1 MSTYQL
7 LPSLKILSITQAKHI
22 LSTTLY
28 SSLKYPLSS
37 DLLSSITQFTYQ
49 SFMPSLSPNANPTSF
64 QYIQQDLRNLHRT
77 YHHLLNYLQS
87 TPKLYVSL
95 TFPFDLASP
104 SDQSSNTVQSIASQ
118 MQIIIYRP
126 SKNRPSKNRP
136 SKNHSPNN
144 HSPNKETNQTTSNQ
158 SFQKC
163 IILDQFHLNLILK
176 IDPILHKKI
185 GDSLDD
191 GDEFPP
197 FKFS

>member
-1 MSTYQL
+1 MLIYQL
-7 LPSLKILSITQAKHI
+7 PPPLKTLSITEAKHI

-28 SSLKYPLSS
+28 TSLKSPLSS
-37 DLLSSITQFTYQ
+37 DLNLLSSII
-49 SFMPSLSPNANPTSF
+49 SPNTDPTSF
-64 QYIQQDLRNLHRT
+64 QNIQKDLRNLHRK
-77 YHHLLNYLQS
+77 YHHLLNYLQN

-95 TFPFDLASP
+95 TFPFDLGSP
-104 SDQSSNTVQSIASQ
+104 FDQSNNTAESIASQ

-126 SKNRPSKNRP
+126 SKNR
-136 SKNHSPNN
+136 
-144 HSPNKETNQTTSNQ
+144 NQ

-197 FKFS
+197 FKLS

>member
-1 MSTYQL
+1 MLIYQI
-7 LPSLKILSITQAKHI
+7 PPPLKNLSITEAKHI

-28 SSLKYPLSS
+28 SSLRSPLSS
-37 DLLSSITQFTYQ
+37 EKLEALTQ
-49 SFMPSLSPNANPTSF
+49 SLSQSHTPTSF
-64 QYIQQDLRNLHRT
+64 QYFQQDLRNLHRK
-77 YHHLLNYLQS
+77 YHHLLNYLQN

-104 SDQSSNTVQSIASQ
+104 SDQSENTVQSIASQ

-126 SKNRPSKNRP
+126 SKNR
-136 SKNHSPNN
+136 
-144 HSPNKETNQTTSNQ
+144 